1 MKKFLLVFILL
12 SCQNSDKKYEFI
24 IKNDTF
30 RNTIKVGRFAKLTYG
45 YTYYEYLNY
54 NDSVETLVFVHGFS
68 VPSYIWDITYYE
80 AIKRGYNVLR
90 MDLYGRGYSDNPKTF
105 YNDNLFANQVI
116 ELIEYLQINQKVTL
130 LGLSNGGRVIS
141 QIANNKSSIL
151 NRLIYVSSSGF
162 GDIKNTNYKILT
174 QKEEVED
181 FIKNNYSSIAAGQM
195 NDFKDPSKFKGWDTK
210 YEELL
215 KYKGFAR
222 ALLSTLKNHVS
233 LDSIHL
239 ILADTN
245 LDLHAIWG
253 SEDTVVPYSLVEN
266 RIKNL
271 LPKMKNYI
279 FDNCGHLPHMEK
291 EEKFNNLLFD
301 KILK

>member
-24 IKNDTF
+24 IKNDGF
-30 RNTIKVGRFAKLTYG
+30 RNSIKIGKFAKLTDG

-90 MDLYGRGYSDNPKTF
+90 MDLYGRGFSDNPETF

-116 ELIEYLQINQKVTL
+116 ELIEYLQINQKITL

-141 QIANNKSSIL
+141 QIANNKPSIL

-162 GDIKNTNYKILT
+162 GDIKNTNDKILT
-174 QKEEVED
+174 QQVEVED

-195 NDFKDPSKFKGWDTK
+195 NDFKDPSNFEGWDTK

-215 KYKGFAR
+215 KYKGFAK
-222 ALLSTLKNHVS
+222 ALISTSKNHVS
-233 LDSIHL
+233 LDSLHL
-239 ILADTN
+239 ILADSN
-245 LDLHAIWG
+245 IDLYAIWG

-271 LPKMKNYI
+271 LPKMENYV
-279 FDNCGHLPHMEK
+279 FDNSGHLPHMEN
-291 EEKFNNLLFD
+291 EEKFNDLLFN